1 MLPRYLIRGTVK
13 AIEQLSAE
21 TLREYRDIFS
31 FFDRDGGGSIGA
43 EEFEVDWRPLIGP
56 DLSRFCFLIGG
67 SAKVSALTTHLKARK
82 KVPIL
87 CPGDIFLPWAVSL
100 WHKIVGVSDL

>member
-56 DLSRFCFLIGG
+56 DHSSFCPLIGG
-67 SAKVSALTTHLKARK
+67 SKVRAITTHLKAGKMPPTRG
-82 KVPIL
+82 IL
-87 CPGDIFLPWAVSL
+87 FLSVCVMAW
-100 WHKIVGVSDL
+100 